1 MLVIL
6 FFIVARLIKIESF
19 APEIALILNLKFL
32 GIKSRACI
40 FEAIA
45 QNIQHFLYNTCR
57 EFPTIALQW
66 YALRTCCLN

>member
-19 APEIALILNLKFL
+19 DLEIALILNLKFI

-40 FEAIA
+40 FRSHGAKHPA
-45 QNIQHFLYNTCR
+45 LSLQYMPRVSHH
-57 EFPTIALQW
+57 ALQ
-66 YALRTCCLN
+66 